1 MAIASLMTG
10 LPLVMKKK
18 ERMERTTRTMMNP
31 IALGMRTESTTPLIA
46 AKTHSTEMSPGPS
59 AKPTESSAT

>member
-18 ERMERTTRTMMNP
+18 EKMERTVTMMNP
-31 IALGMRTESTTPLIA
+31 NALGMRTESTTPLIA

>member
-18 ERMERTTRTMMNP
+18 RMERTTRTMMNP

-46 AKTHSTEMSPGPS
+46 ARTHSTEMSLGPS

>member
-18 ERMERTTRTMMNP
+18 EKMERMERMMNP